1 MAEVP
6 IMKFFHLW
14 YYPQANIE
22 IFGQDAGSDYPQHQQ
37 QQLHIF
43 RFSAVKMFDV
53 LFEPKFHSK
62 CKSRLKLLKMRLET
76 IHKKKSAM
84 QKFLKK
90 DIAGLLSNALDYNAH
105 GRRKRPQRTIR
116 SVGLGGH
123 PV

>member
-22 IFGQDAGSDYPQHQQ
+22 IFG
-37 QQLHIF
+37 QLHIF